1 MATPLVAGC
10 VALAREFSAN
20 RPTNPSANPSAALVK
35 ALLIGILVQSRRDQ
49 HAAKRFFHKLLKGLR
64 YVPRVIVTDP
74 LKSDEAARKERIPE
88 VEHRPHQGLNNRA
101 ERSHPPTRRRL
112 KPGGG

>member
-10 VALAREFSAN
+10 VALAREFLAN
-20 RPTNPSANPSAALVK
+20 RPTNPSAALMK

-64 YVPRVIVTDP
+64 YVPRVI
-74 LKSDEAARKERIPE
+74 S
-88 VEHRPHQGLNNRA
+88 
-101 ERSHPPTRRRL
+101 PTRSKAT
-112 KPGGG
+112 KPPVKNGFPRSNIAHTRG

>member
-10 VALAREFSAN
+10 VALAREFLAN
-20 RPTNPSANPSAALVK
+20 RPTNPSAALVK

>member
-10 VALAREFSAN
+10 VALAREFLAN
-20 RPTNPSANPSAALVK
+20 RPTNPSAALVK

-64 YVPRVIVTDP
+64 YMPRVIVTDP
-74 LKSDEAARKERIPE
+74 LKSNEAARKNGFP
-88 VEHRPHQGLNNRA
+88 
-101 ERSHPPTRRRL
+101 RSNIARTR
-112 KPGGG
+112 G